1 MNIFKLRLKITSLII
16 IVTVF
21 VTFSTLN
28 AKNFDKYYKAGNVA
42 DYFSGILL
50 LNQNQYDDSYKYL
63 KKLDGL
69 EKSHLNFSSIYLY
82 TLINSKKFNQ
92 AFAYAKKLEKND
104 QESFESNI
112 ILGTVLGN
120 PMIGTMMKNYAIR
133 MMQSML

>member
-50 LNQNQYDDSYKYL
+50 LNKSQYDDSYKYL

-69 EKSHLNFSSIYLY
+69 EKNHSNFSSIYLY

-92 AFAYAKKLEKND
+92 AFAYSKKLEKND

-112 ILGTVLGN
+112 ITG
-120 PMIGTMMKNYAIR
+120 IYYSKNNKNTKLYKFLILR
-133 MMQSML
+133 I

>member
-28 AKNFDKYYKAGNVA
+28 AKYFDKYYKAGNVA

-50 LNQNQYDDSYKYL
+50 SNQNQYDDSYKYL

-92 AFAYAKKLEKND
+92 AFGYAKKLEKDD

-112 ILGTVLGN
+112 I
-120 PMIGTMMKNYAIR
+120 IGIYHSKNNKN
-133 MMQSML
+133 